1 MNCVNRVMEK
11 NTFKWFRKGVHDGV
25 PIFLGYF
32 AVSFTLGIAARNA
45 GLTAMQ
51 AGITSL
57 LVNASA
63 GEFAGFTLIA
73 AGAGYFEMAVMM
85 LVANARYLLMSCAIS
100 QKLPPETSLFH
111 RMLVA
116 FDLTDE
122 IFGVSVSV
130 RGQLNHFYT
139 YGVVAIAL
147 PGWAIGTYLGVIMG
161 NILPADIVSALNV
174 GLYGMFLAIIIPPA
188 RQNKILA
195 GVVCISMLLSY
206 IATKLSWFDKLSS
219 GTIII
224 ILTVIIAG
232 AAAFL
237 FPIKEESDAA

>member
-1 MNCVNRVMEK
+1 MEK

-100 QKLPPETSLFH
+100 QKLPPETSILH

-161 NILPADIVSALNV
+161 NILPADVVSALNV

-195 GVVCISMLLSY
+195 GVVCISMILSY
-206 IATKLSWFDKLSS
+206 IVTKLSWFDKLSS

-224 ILTVIIAG
+224 LLTVIIAG
-232 AAAFL
+232 AAAIL

>member
-1 MNCVNRVMEK
+1 MESNK
-11 NTFKWFRKGVHDGV
+11 FKWFRKGVHDGV

-73 AGAGYFEMAVMM
+73 AGAGYLEMAVMM

-100 QKLPPETSLFH
+100 QKLPPETSILH

-122 IFGVSVSV
+122 IFGVSVSI

-147 PGWAIGTYLGVIMG
+147 PGWAIGTYLGVVMG
-161 NILPADIVSALNV
+161 NILPADVVSALNV

-206 IATKLSWFDKLSS
+206 IVTKLSWFDKLSS

-224 ILTVIIAG
+224 MLTVIIAG
-232 AAAFL
+232 AAAIL
-237 FPIKEESDAA
+237 FPIKEDADAA